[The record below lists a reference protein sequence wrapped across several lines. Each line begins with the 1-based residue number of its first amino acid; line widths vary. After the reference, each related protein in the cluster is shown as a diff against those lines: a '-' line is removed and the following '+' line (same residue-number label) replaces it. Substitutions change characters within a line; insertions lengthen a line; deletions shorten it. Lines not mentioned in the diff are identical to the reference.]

1 MSELMDAT
9 ISYLDANPPAQV
21 QAVDRHPDKALS
33 FYNNIGVHAESD
45 HGDLPI
51 RTHDKREAHLPEEQR
66 SFDVGYGHKLTETEL
81 KSGTI
86 YGIPFE
92 RGLTA
97 ENKTNI
103 LNKDMANNIKIARD
117 RSWDKKLK
125 EKGGSWDKID
135 HGFQLVLTSLAYNVG
150 GTRAADDWDRVLD
163 EALNGD
169 VKQFAK
175 QARRQDNKKNTA
187 GMDNRVLKEMYYAGL
202 IKKASEVKDVLPL
215 GSAKE
220 AGIPQ

>member
-33 FYNNIGVHAESD
+33 FYKNIGVHAESD
-45 HGDLPI
+45 HGALPI

-66 SFDVGYGHKLTETEL
+66 TFDVGYGHKLTETEL

-92 RGLTA
+92 RGLTS
-97 ENKTNI
+97 EDKTTI

-117 RSWDKKLK
+117 GSWDKKLK

-135 HGFQLVLTSLAYNVG
+135 QGFQLVLTSLAYNVG
-150 GTRAADDWDRVLD
+150 GTKAADEWIAFWTQLLMEMLNSSLNKPEGRTIKRTLRVWTTGFL
-163 EALNGD
+163 
-169 VKQFAK
+169 
-175 QARRQDNKKNTA
+175 KKCILQ
-187 GMDNRVLKEMYYAGL
+187 GLLK
-202 IKKASEVKDVLPL
+202 KPL
-215 GSAKE
+215 K
-220 AGIPQ
+220 